1 MTLAMPNIRFYR
13 TPISSDFMKYYND
26 ARDMIIYCAQPEGI
40 FFVAFH
46 FQGKVLTA
54 SKNNQ

>member
-1 MTLAMPNIRFYR
+1 
-13 TPISSDFMKYYND
+13 MKYYND